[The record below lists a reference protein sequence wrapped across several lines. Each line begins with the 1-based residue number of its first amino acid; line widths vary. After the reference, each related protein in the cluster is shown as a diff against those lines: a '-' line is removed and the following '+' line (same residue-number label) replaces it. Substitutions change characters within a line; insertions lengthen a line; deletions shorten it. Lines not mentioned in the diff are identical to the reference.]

1 MAPISVTLAPR
12 DPPAAVVALVGEHD
26 AYSSQRLENELAMLL
41 DEGRH
46 VVIDLR
52 DTGFVDSTTLGV
64 LLAARHRAEES
75 SLGFALV
82 LTEGDYTQARH
93 ILDLTGLGNSF
104 ATFGK
109 LDEALGA
116 ARAGRVGGRPSKA
129 A

>member
-26 AYSSQRLENELAMLL
+26 AYSSQRLENELAMLQ

-46 VVIDLR
+46 VVVDLR
-52 DTGFVDSTTLGV
+52 DTGFIDSTTLGV
-64 LLAARHRAEES
+64 LLTARKRAEKS

-82 LTEGDYTQARH
+82 VPSGDYTQVRH
-93 ILDLTGLGNSF
+93 ILDLTGLGSAF
-104 ATFGK
+104 AIFAK
-109 LDEALGA
+109 FDDALGA
-116 ARAGRVGGRPSKA
+116 ARAGRAAAQPSKA